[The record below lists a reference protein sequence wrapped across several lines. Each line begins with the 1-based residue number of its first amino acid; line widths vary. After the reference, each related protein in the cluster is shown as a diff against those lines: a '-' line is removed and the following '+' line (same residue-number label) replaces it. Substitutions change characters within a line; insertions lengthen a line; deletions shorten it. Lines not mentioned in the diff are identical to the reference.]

1 MRTDSS
7 LLHLPVIFRTL
18 ISCDFGIFPVVKDWD
33 LGYSSLLNFRVG
45 KDDEKIIITFDFWSF
60 KSLEE
65 KADFLRVICTFSWAF
80 DCTLIN
86 FVVVFGNRFSSNQEI
101 EDFLVILYQFQL
113 FLWLKY
119 WKLLGA
125 LLQHLGQVERK
136 TNSCKACNRFK
147 LHLSCSLSEGKNSEI

>member
-7 LLHLPVIFRTL
+7 LLYLPVIFRTL

-86 FVVVFGNRFSSNQEI
+86 FVVVFGNRFFCNQEKWRFFG
-101 EDFLVILYQFQL
+101 DFIPVSAIFVTEILKASRGFAPASWPGRAKDQQL
-113 FLWLKY
+113 QS
-119 WKLLGA
+119 
-125 LLQHLGQVERK
+125 LQQ
-136 TNSCKACNRFK
+136 
-147 LHLSCSLSEGKNSEI
+147 I